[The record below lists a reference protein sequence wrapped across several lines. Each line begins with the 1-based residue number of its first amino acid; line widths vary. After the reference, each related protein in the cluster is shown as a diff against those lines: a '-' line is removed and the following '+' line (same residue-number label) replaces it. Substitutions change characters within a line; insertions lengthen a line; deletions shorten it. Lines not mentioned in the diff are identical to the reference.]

1 MQLRKR
7 GGEPQIEECSGF
19 EAYLEVDF
27 LFAVLSWLYSRLVYF
42 CCSLIVL
49 YASTLIN
56 FVINQLINLLKR
68 LAEVLETVFKPKNP
82 IKPKNEPKSSS
93 SHFFRL
99 KSGFFPV

>member
-19 EAYLEVDF
+19 EAYFEVDF
-27 LFAVLSWLYSRLVYF
+27 QFAVLSWLYSRLVYF
-42 CCSLIVL
+42 CSTL
-49 YASTLIN
+49 YMFYTTTLIN
-56 FVINQLINLLKR
+56 INLNQLINLLKR